1 MAVVQQAAHLRF
13 ESVELAARR
22 RRHEQEAPEKVRE
35 TPGEL
40 RLIRLDRHQHD
51 VIEILPYLR
60 DAAMREH
67 ANDLEWH
74 AADPDRLADGTR
86 AAEQL
91 PGARLSAQDDHELR
105 RIERF

>member
-1 MAVVQQAAHLRF
+1 MAGVQQAAHLRL
-13 ESVELAARR
+13 EPVERAARL
-22 RRHEQEAPEKVRE
+22 RRHEQDAPDKVRDA
-35 TPGEL
+35 PGDL
-40 RLIRLDRHQHD
+40 RLRRLDRHQHD

-105 RIERF
+105 

>member
-1 MAVVQQAAHLRF
+1 MAVVQQAAHLRI
-13 ESVELAARR
+13 ESVELAARL
-22 RRHEQEAPEKVRE
+22 RRHEQDAPDKVRE
-35 TPGEL
+35 APGDL

-86 AAEQL
+86 APEQL
-91 PGARLSAQDDHELR
+91 PGDRLSEQDDLALR
-105 RIERF
+105 RIER